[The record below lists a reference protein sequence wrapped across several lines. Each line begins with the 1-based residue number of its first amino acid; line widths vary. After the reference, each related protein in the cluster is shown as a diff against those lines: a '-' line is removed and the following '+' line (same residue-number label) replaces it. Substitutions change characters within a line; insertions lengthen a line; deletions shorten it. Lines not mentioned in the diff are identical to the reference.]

1 MTSETAVPGFSYG
14 YSDTPTRRL
23 LVHRMII
30 TKNIL
35 LKYITLQVMFDV
47 LYIYIYIYICMP
59 VIYMSIFVNSINQEQ
74 TKCKYDYCLL
84 YTIFILCILDRHA
97 LYACLCAFPSGPYPN
112 TVLSIHC

>member
-47 LYIYIYIYICMP
+47 LYIYIYIYMYAGDLYVYICE
-59 VIYMSIFVNSINQEQ
+59 FNQ
-74 TKCKYDYCLL
+74 
-84 YTIFILCILDRHA
+84 
-97 LYACLCAFPSGPYPN
+97 SGTN
-112 TVLSIHC
+112 